1 MINAATDPIKTTNQE
16 ENAGPV
22 SAAPSF
28 PTHNPAQQN
37 RSFMTGS
44 SLPPANPTTTSS
56 DPLTDTSP
64 EKPVSNSESP
74 ISHSNKS
81 ISTAPVVPAKPKF
94 PDPTQ
99 TPLIKADGSITV
111 EDGAGGGSGDD
122 KNNSEKSK
130 PKKKLNLKM
139 AIGVIVLLFVVLGS
153 GAGFYLTQQSQ
164 DLRQQ
169 ASGCTEECPS
179 GDGILRNCT
188 PPEADGS
195 PEESIC
201 NASFVGRVESCGGT
215 QYCCPGTSW
224 TTNMTAC
231 TVPTGPEA
239 CNDNCDANSECTS
252 INTNWICD
260 ATSKKCRLS
269 DNPTSA
275 TCEEAVALTCN
286 DTCATDAECSDANAD
301 WSCDAT
307 SNKCRL
313 TTNPTSITCEE
324 AVALTCNDTCATDAE
339 CSDANADW
347 SCDATSNKCRLTDNP
362 TSITCETILS
372 KRCEPCNNSL
382 PPNTPNSKCEEGLV
396 CKIEDNIVDDSGD
409 IIATEVGGSGV
420 CVAAEE
426 EITACNSDQV
436 ACNDACTT
444 DAECSDVNA
453 GWSCDTTS
461 SKCRLIANP
470 TSITC
475 EEAVATTPA
484 SCDDLT
490 GTLTDGTTTS
500 EDSKL
505 TYSLTYSGDPVFQA
519 NLTLH
524 GNFEGPGWTGD
535 SWTPLDTDTTLTDGT
550 LSGDTTF
557 KEMADLLVATGHDRE
572 ELLSTGIIYSANI
585 YGPGGFCK
593 SNGTLSGTGE
603 ACESNTNCIGAISLA
618 SNDGSLSCNDSC
630 TVDSQCSDVNSNWF
644 CEPTSDRCRLE
655 SNSISTS
662 CAAKLPSNNNDAT
675 EAGCNEICI
684 TNSDC
689 SNSNQICV
697 TTSDGSNRCRLESYT
712 NSTTCTITGS
722 SGTQPSLPG
731 SLPET
736 GPENWLNWLK
746 AGLTTLGIGTALFLL
761 L

>member
-16 ENAGPV
+16 ETEGPV

-37 RSFMTGS
+37 RSFLTGS
-44 SLPPANPTTTSS
+44 SMPPANPTMTPSVPLTTTS
-56 DPLTDTSP
+56 PIT
-64 EKPVSNSESP
+64 PVNNSEKP
-74 ISHSNKS
+74 ISHTEKS
-81 ISTAPVVPAKPKF
+81 MSTAPVVPEKPKF

-139 AIGVIVLLFVVLGS
+139 AIGIIVLLFVVLGS

-179 GDGILRNCT
+179 SDGILRNCT
-188 PPEADGS
+188 PPEADGT

-201 NASFVGRVESCGGT
+201 NSSFVGRVESCGGT

-224 TTNMTAC
+224 SSDMTAC
-231 TVPTGPEA
+231 TVSTGPEA
-239 CNDNCDANSECTS
+239 CNDDCDSNSECTD
-252 INTNWICD
+252 INTNFICD
-260 ATSKKCRLS
+260 ATSKKCRLA
-269 DNPTSA
+269 DNQTST

-286 DTCATDAECSDANAD
+286 DTCTTDTECSDVNAD
-301 WSCDAT
+301 WSCDVT

-313 TTNPTSITCEE
+313 TDNPTSITCEE
-324 AVALTCNDTCATDAE
+324 AVALTCNDTCTTDTE
-339 CSDANADW
+339 CSDVNADW
-347 SCDATSNKCRLTDNP
+347 SCDVTSNKCRLTDNP
-362 TSITCETILS
+362 TSITCE
-372 KRCEPCNNSL
+372 
-382 PPNTPNSKCEEGLV
+382 
-396 CKIEDNIVDDSGD
+396 
-409 IIATEVGGSGV
+409 
-420 CVAAEE
+420 
-426 EITACNSDQV
+426 
-436 ACNDACTT
+436 
-444 DAECSDVNA
+444 
-453 GWSCDTTS
+453 
-461 SKCRLIANP
+461 
-470 TSITC
+470 

-490 GTLTDGTTTS
+490 GTLTDGTAANQ
-500 EDSKL
+500 DSNL
-505 TYSLTYSGDPVFQA
+505 TYSLAYSGDQITQA
-519 NLTLH
+519 IIVIH
-524 GNFEGPGWTGD
+524 GNFEGPGWTED
-535 SWTPLDTDTTLTDGT
+535 DWRALDIDTTLSDGI
-550 LSGDTTF
+550 LSGDTTY
-557 KEMADLLVATGHDRE
+557 KEMVDLLIATGHDEE
-572 ELLSTGIIYSANI
+572 ELLSTGIIYSASI
-585 YGPGGFCK
+585 YGSGGFCK
-593 SNGTLSGTGE
+593 SDGTLSESGE
-603 ACESNTNCIGAISLA
+603 ACEFNTNCLGAISLA
-618 SNDGSLSCNDSC
+618 SDDEGTLSCNDSC
-630 TVDSQCSDVNSNWF
+630 TADSECSDVNANWY
-644 CEPTSDRCRLE
+644 CSTDTNRCRLK
-655 SNSISTS
+655 SNPISTS
-662 CAAKLPSNNNDAT
+662 CLAKIPSNNNNT
-675 EAGCNEICI
+675 MEAGCNEICI

-712 NSTTCTITGS
+712 NSTSCTITGS

-731 SLPET
+731 ELPET